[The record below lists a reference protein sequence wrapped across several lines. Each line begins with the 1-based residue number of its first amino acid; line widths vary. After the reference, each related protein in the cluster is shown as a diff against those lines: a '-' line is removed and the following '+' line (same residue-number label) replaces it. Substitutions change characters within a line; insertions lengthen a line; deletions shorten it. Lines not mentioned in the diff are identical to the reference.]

1 MPRLIDYVGR
11 FEFIRQSAFTVVRD
25 DGVDALS
32 RRRVAQELG
41 TGVNTIRRS
50 VAGWVDLV
58 RLAADQVES
67 RRRRGRWSPRDEDA
81 TQAAARLIRSL
92 LPEDETHLDEELV
105 WLKLVCACALR
116 PSGLEPPG
124 HLRREFGIAQRGYDD
139 GLPVAPAT
147 GTDAEQ
153 QEDTTGQESRST
165 ALSAYF
171 ERRERQLNE
180 WVGAAALDLLE
191 VPEPRGDLVAGVI
204 ALIEGLTLSVCLGRL
219 TPDHA
224 TALAVE
230 HVLGLRPPPVG
241 APAAEA
247 SGSAG

>member
-1 MPRLIDYVGR
+1 M
-11 FEFIRQSAFTVVRD
+11 
-25 DGVDALS
+25 
-32 RRRVAQELG
+32 
-41 TGVNTIRRS
+41 
-50 VAGWVDLV
+50 
-58 RLAADQVES
+58 
-67 RRRRGRWSPRDEDA
+67 
-81 TQAAARLIRSL
+81 
-92 LPEDETHLDEELV
+92 
-105 WLKLVCACALR
+105 CACALR

-153 QEDTTGQESRST
+153 QEDATGQESRST
-165 ALSAYF
+165 ALSAYL
-171 ERRERQLNE
+171 ERRERQLKE
-180 WVGAAALDLLE
+180 WVGAALDLLE

-230 HVLGLRPPPVG
+230 HVLGLRPRRWARPRPKPRGPLAKVG
-241 APAAEA
+241 A
-247 SGSAG
+247 